1 MKISNF
7 VKKKAIF
14 LDLKN
19 TDKESVLFE
28 LLSNLIKAELI
39 KKHHKKKILEKLLE
53 REKLGSTAI
62 GQNFAIPHAK
72 IEGLERLLLCI
83 GRHKQGVEFD
93 SLDGEPVNIIFLL
106 LIPTNEIG
114 IYLKLLAKIA
124 KILRDKNF
132 RRLFMEA
139 KTVRQAV
146 EIIKTLEDET

>member
-1 MKISNF
+1 MKISDF
-7 VKKKAIF
+7 VKRKAIF

-19 TDKESVLFE
+19 KDKESVLNE
-28 LLSNLIKAELI
+28 ILSNLVKANLI
-39 KKHHKKKILEKLLE
+39 KKHHKKKILGKLLE

-72 IEGLERLLLCI
+72 IEGLNKILLCI
-83 GRHKQGVEFD
+83 ARHKEGIDFN
-93 SLDGEPVNIIFLL
+93 SLDGEPVHIIFLL

-114 IYLKLLAKIA
+114 VYLKLLAKIA

-139 KTVRQAV
+139 KTIKQVI
-146 EIIKTLEDET
+146 EIIKSLEE

>member
-1 MKISNF
+1 MKISDF
-7 VKKKAIF
+7 VKRKAIF

-19 TDKESVLFE
+19 KDKESVLTE
-28 LLSNLIKAELI
+28 ILSNLVKANLI

-72 IEGLERLLLCI
+72 IEGLNKILLCI
-83 GRHKQGVEFD
+83 ARHKEGIDFN
-93 SLDGEPVNIIFLL
+93 SLDGEPVHIIFLL

-114 IYLKLLAKIA
+114 VYLKLLAKIA

-139 KTVRQAV
+139 KTIKQVI
-146 EIIKTLEDET
+146 EIIKSLEE